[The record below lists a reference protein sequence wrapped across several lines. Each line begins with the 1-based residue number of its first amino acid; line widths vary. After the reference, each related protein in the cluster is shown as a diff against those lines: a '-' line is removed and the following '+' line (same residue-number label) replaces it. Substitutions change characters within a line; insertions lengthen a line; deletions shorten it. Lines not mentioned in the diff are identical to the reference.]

1 MISRVSDGSS
11 SSSTARIGLTF
22 AASRDDSSIRPTT
35 NPVDSFGPSGTST
48 RTPKRTESRRFSGIE
63 YVNVPWTATG
73 SAISANGEIP
83 CGTLPSVDQRRDD
96 DRARHRDIRHD
107 LGDRHAHAR
116 LVRVA
121 HLVRVAVLALAR
133 DL

>member
-1 MISRVSDGSS
+1 MISRVRAGSS
-11 SSSTARIGLTF
+11 SSRTDRIALTF
-22 AASRDDSSIRPTT
+22 AVSRDDSSTSPTT

-48 RTPKRTESRRFSGIE
+48 REPKRTESRSFSGIE

-96 DRARHRDIRHD
+96 DRACHGDIGHH
-107 LGDRHAHAR
+107 LGHRHAHAR
-116 LVRVA
+116 L
-121 HLVRVAVLALAR
+121 
-133 DL
+133 